1 MPTNDEGNT
10 DAQEGAEDKTSEGN
24 NDDDILSSIEDEE
37 LREKVQNKIV
47 SEREQKKH
55 WRNKAQ
61 KSDSDNADSD
71 SENDETEQAPDAD
84 VEERLNRM
92 EENQK
97 LRAEGYSDDEIAEA
111 RAYAKGKDIS
121 TVEAMETDFVQSAL
135 SQMREK
141 QSSQENTPGPSS
153 QVKSESESSFSDVIN
168 DEDATEDEKN
178 KALQERV
185 KQHLNQGQTSH
196 E

>member
-1 MPTNDEGNT
+1 MPTNDKGNT
-10 DAQEGAEDKTSEGN
+10 DAQEGAEDKTSEEN
-24 NDDDILSSIEDEE
+24 NDNDILSSIEDEE
-37 LREKVQNKIV
+37 VREKVQNKIV

-61 KSDSDNADSD
+61 SSDSDNADSD

-84 VEERLNRM
+84 VKERLDKM

-97 LRAEGYSDDEIAEA
+97 LRADGYSDDEIAEA

-153 QVKSESESSFSDVIN
+153 QVKSESESVLGDVIN
-168 DEDATEDEKN
+168 DEDATDAEKD
-178 KALQERV
+178 KALQEHV
-185 KQHLNQGQTSH
+185 KKRLNQGQTSH

>member
-1 MPTNDEGNT
+1 MPKNEEGNT
-10 DAQEGAEDKTSEGN
+10 DATEGAEDKTSEEN
-24 NDDDILSSIEDEE
+24 NDDILSSIEDEDIK
-37 LREKVQNKIV
+37 EKVRNKIV

-71 SENDETEQAPDAD
+71 SKDTQTEQAPDAD
-84 VEERLNRM
+84 LEERLNRI

-97 LRAEGYSDDEIAEA
+97 LRADGYSDDEIAEA

-121 TVEAMETDFVQSAL
+121 TVEAMESDFVQSAL
-135 SQMREK
+135 SKMREE

-153 QVKSESESSFSDVIN
+153 QVKSEPDTELSSVLN
-168 DEDATEDEKN
+168 DEDATQEEKN
-178 KALQERV
+178 QALQERV
-185 KQHLNQGQTSH
+185 RQSLSKGRTSH